1 MVNSNQITVKNRP
14 PPAAAQTHV
23 PRILRPHG
31 SRVNLALV
39 TISPPNVTPR
49 ESAREILEIV
59 PLVMRT
65 VAAQLRA
72 AGELPAP
79 AHFGLLSMLTSQSGS
94 VTLTELAA
102 LQGVSLPTMSNT
114 ISAMVGRGWVRRA
127 AAGQDRR
134 VVRIEV
140 TPEGRATVRRVAR
153 SAEAH
158 LANMLAPV
166 NLRGRQRL
174 QAGLEVLRKVF
185 SPTPGA
191 AAPRTRRAR
200 RGAM

>member
-1 MVNSNQITVKNRP
+1 
-14 PPAAAQTHV
+14 
-23 PRILRPHG
+23 
-31 SRVNLALV
+31 V
-39 TISPPNVTPR
+39 TNR

-65 VAAQLRA
+65 VAAELRA

-79 AHFGLLSMLTSQSGS
+79 AHFGLLSMLTAQSGS

-114 ISAMVGRGWVRRA
+114 ISAMVGRGWVRRT

-134 VVRIEV
+134 ALRIEV

-153 SAEAH
+153 SAESH
-158 LANMLAPV
+158 LADMLAPV
-166 NLRGRQRL
+166 NLRGRQQL
-174 QAGLEVLRKVF
+174 QAGLEVLRTVF
-185 SPTPGA
+185 SARPVP
-191 AAPRTRRAR
+191 APRRTRRPR
-200 RGAM
+200 RDAM